1 MSDFA
6 SLGLGAR
13 ALQAAQR
20 GLDLSGQNISNVNTA
35 GYSRQRLD
43 QVAQGSSVVP
53 SMWAAGPI
61 TGDGVLVRG
70 TERIRDEFLEARAQQ
85 VHGSQA
91 LAATAQSTLGAVEG
105 AFGEPGSTGLQS
117 QLSAFWNA
125 WHDVANDPTSTA
137 PRTALLAKATQL
149 AGAFNRVADDL
160 DQQWSDGREQLVATV
175 AQVNQ
180 AAADVARLNDAI
192 RSATASGVPAHELSD
207 QRDQLVLQLGESVG
221 AVGRL
226 AEDGTVTVTVGGT
239 ALVSG
244 NRASELTVTG
254 QPTRAAGGGAG
265 VAWAASGTPATL
277 GGGTAQGLL
286 TALTTTI
293 PTYAGALDAVAA
305 SVVTTVN
312 AQQAAGY
319 DRTGGTGSP
328 LFGGTTAGT
337 LRVAMDDPR
346 GVAASSAPPPAY
358 DGGNASAMAAHL
370 GDATGPDAS
379 YRSLVV
385 QLGVESQSAS
395 RQADVQGVVL
405 RQVDTARQ
413 GVSSVSL
420 DEEMTNLMS
429 YQHAYAAAARFV
441 TAVDE
446 TLSTLMTMAR

>member
-6 SLGLGAR
+6 SLGLAAR

-20 GLDLSGQNISNVNTA
+20 GLDLTGQNISNVNTP

-53 SMWAAGPI
+53 SMWSAGPI

-70 TERIRDEFLEARAQQ
+70 TQRVRDEFLESHAQQ

-91 LAATAQSTLGAVEG
+91 LAATTQSTLGSIEG
-105 AFGEPGSTGLQS
+105 ALGEPGSTGLQS
-117 QLSAFWNA
+117 QLSSFWNA

-137 PRTALLAKATQL
+137 PRAALLANATQL
-149 AGAFNRVADDL
+149 AGAFGRVAGDL
-160 DQQWSDGREQLVATV
+160 DQQWTDSREQLTATV
-175 AQVNQ
+175 AEVNQ
-180 AAADVARLNDAI
+180 SAADVARLNDAI

-207 QRDQLVLQLGESVG
+207 QRDQLVLRLGETAG

-226 AEDGTVTVTVGGT
+226 ADDGTVTVTIGGT

-244 NRASELTVTG
+244 SHASALAVTG
-254 QPTRAAGGGAG
+254 QATRAAGGGAG
-265 VAWAASGTPATL
+265 VAWAASGTPASL

-286 TALTTTI
+286 TALTETI
-293 PTYAGALDAVAA
+293 PSYTDALDAVAA
-305 SVVTTVN
+305 SVASTTN
-312 AQQAAGY
+312 TQQAAGY
-319 DRTGGTGSP
+319 DRAGALGSP
-328 LFGGTTAGT
+328 LFSGTTAGS
-337 LRVAMDDPR
+337 LRVAVTDPA
-346 GVAASSAPPPAY
+346 GIAASSAPPPAY

-385 QLGVESQSAS
+385 QLGVQSQSAS

-441 TAVDE
+441 TAVDDA
-446 TLSTLMTMAR
+446 LSTLMTMTH

>member
-20 GLDLSGQNISNVNTA
+20 GLDLTGQNISNVNTT

-53 SMWAAGPI
+53 SMWSAGPV

-70 TERIRDEFLEARAQQ
+70 TERIRDEFLEAHAQQ

-91 LAATAQSTLGAVEG
+91 LAVTAQSTLGAVES
-105 AFGEPGSTGLQS
+105 AFGEPGTTGLQS
-117 QLSAFWNA
+117 QLTSFWNA
-125 WHDVANDPTSTA
+125 WHDVANDPTSSA
-137 PRTALLAKATQL
+137 PRTALLATATSL
-149 AGAFNRVADDL
+149 TGTFGRVAGDL
-160 DQQWSDGREQLVATV
+160 DQQWTDGREQLRATV
-175 AQVNQ
+175 AEVNQ
-180 AAADVARLNDAI
+180 TASDVARLNDAI

-207 QRDQLVLQLGESVG
+207 QRDQLVLRLGETVG
-221 AVGRL
+221 AVGQL
-226 AEDGTVTVTVGGT
+226 ADDGTVTVTVGGT

-244 NRASELTVTG
+244 SRASELTVTG
-254 QPTRAAGGGAG
+254 QATRAAGGGAG
-265 VAWAASGTPATL
+265 VAWAASGTAATL

-286 TALTTTI
+286 TALTQTI
-293 PTYAGALDAVAA
+293 PSYAQALDSVAAAVA
-305 SVVTTVN
+305 STVN
-312 AQQAAGY
+312 TQQAAGY
-319 DRTGGTGSP
+319 DRTGAAGSP
-328 LFGGTTAGT
+328 LFSGTTAGS
-337 LRVAMDDPR
+337 LRVAVTDPQ
-346 GVAASSAPPPAY
+346 GIAASSAPPPAY
-358 DGGNASAMAAHL
+358 DGDNASAMAGHL

-395 RQADVQGVVL
+395 RQADVQTAVQG
-405 RQVDTARQ
+405 QVDTARQ

-441 TAVDE
+441 TAVDDA
-446 TLSTLMTMAR
+446 LSTLMTMTH

>member
-53 SMWAAGPI
+53 SMWAAGPV

-70 TERIRDEFLEARAQQ
+70 TERIRDEFLEARAQE

-125 WHDVANDPTSTA
+125 WHDVANDPTSSA

-160 DQQWSDGREQLVATV
+160 DQQWTDGREQLVATV
-175 AQVNQ
+175 SQVNQ

-244 NRASELTVTG
+244 NRASGLTVTG
-254 QPTRAAGGGAG
+254 QATRAAGGGAG
-265 VAWAASGTPATL
+265 VAWGASGTAATL

-305 SVVTTVN
+305 SVATTVN
-312 AQQAAGY
+312 SQQAAGY
-319 DRTGGTGSP
+319 DRTGTTGSP
-328 LFGGTTAGT
+328 LFGGTTAGA
-337 LRVAMDDPR
+337 LRVAMDDPT
-346 GVAASSAPPPAY
+346 GVAASSALPPAY

-395 RQADVQGVVL
+395 RQADVQAVVL

-420 DEEMTNLMS
+420 DEEMTNLMT
-429 YQHAYAAAARFV
+429 YQHAYEAAARFV
-441 TAVDE
+441 SVIDSALD
-446 TLSTLMTMAR
+446 SLMNMAR